1 MPTGRSHLFALLS
14 AVVALVPGMAIGGS
28 VDVHVTA
35 AVPAPDAPQAPGEMQ
50 PAPPP
55 ASIAQ
60 LKNGLDAL
68 AANDIAGARNARD
81 TLPAISLDRH
91 ILAWAIALYGGDQVP
106 SGEIADEERRPLPA
120 MSADEA
126 AIVNYATE
134 FFQTHKVSQK
144 TFQAALDQFG
154 AQHLTELTA
163 LMGHY
168 AQTAFFLNA
177 FEVQLPEQRTEPV
190 LPV

>member
-1 MPTGRSHLFALLS
+1 
-14 AVVALVPGMAIGGS
+14 MA
-28 VDVHVTA
+28 
-35 AVPAPDAPQAPGEMQ
+35 
-50 PAPPP
+50 
-55 ASIAQ
+55 
-60 LKNGLDAL
+60 
-68 AANDIAGARNARD
+68 R
-81 TLPAISLDRH
+81 LPIVKR
-91 ILAWAIALYGGDQVP
+91 DQVP
-106 SGEIADEERRPLPA
+106 EQFRQAFDEMTAASGGVITSGPGSITINSPEMARRRNHVTSYLRYETTFPKSIQELAIITTARAMDCPYIWNAHTPAARQAGVSDAVIDALRERQPLPS

-134 FFQTHKVSQK
+134 FFQTHKVSQQ

-163 LMGHY
+163 LMGNY

>member
-1 MPTGRSHLFALLS
+1 MN
-14 AVVALVPGMAIGGS
+14 MAIMCDS
-28 VDVHVTA
+28 PLDVLVCSSFHYT
-35 AVPAPDAPQAPGEMQ
+35 
-50 PAPPP
+50 
-55 ASIAQ
+55 
-60 LKNGLDAL
+60 
-68 AANDIAGARNARD
+68 
-81 TLPAISLDRH
+81 
-91 ILAWAIALYGGDQVP
+91 
-106 SGEIADEERRPLPA
+106 
-120 MSADEA
+120 
-126 AIVNYATE
+126 TE
-134 FFQTHKVSQK
+134 FFQTHKVSQQ